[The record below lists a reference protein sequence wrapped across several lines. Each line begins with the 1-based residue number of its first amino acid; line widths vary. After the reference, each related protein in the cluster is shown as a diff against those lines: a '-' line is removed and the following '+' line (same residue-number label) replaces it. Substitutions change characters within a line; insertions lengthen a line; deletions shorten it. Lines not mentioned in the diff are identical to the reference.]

1 MEILILLV
9 AVIAVS
15 LLIKHKYPESPAAQ
29 LINSTYDLSLS
40 LFKKGYSSKLGETA
54 TTSDNSTLT
63 NSHQQEQA
71 KEETISV
78 ELPLTSTVE
87 SKISEPAKFINQI
100 PEDSV
105 LKRHYFSQLESER
118 QSITNPYPTDSTLR
132 RHYESH
138 IQYQL

>member
-1 MEILILLV
+1 
-9 AVIAVS
+9 
-15 LLIKHKYPESPAAQ
+15 
-29 LINSTYDLSLS
+29 